1 MLTRGWSFTRDSN
14 YRVLLKKILVFWIDR
29 RMWEMAAYLRWSHIE
44 VQLSAL
50 VWACLG
56 VYITSGAPNENIVQN
71 HLNIA

>member
-1 MLTRGWSFTRDSN
+1 M
-14 YRVLLKKILVFWIDR
+14 FWIDR

-71 HLNIA
+71 HLNIAWLNVFYYLKGRYRHIFIP

>member
-1 MLTRGWSFTRDSN
+1 M
-14 YRVLLKKILVFWIDR
+14 FWIDR